1 MERQVPEGIQV
12 NLSIRRASFIVHS
25 NSSSEVLGI
34 FIPYKLQ
41 CDFNVDF
48 KSFLKCYLKRQKE
61 EYAWIRKLS
70 TGWVSSTACLASC
83 TFSHKVYDNAERAG
97 PDRPLLQIQDACLQK
112 WTNRPRVIALHFLF
126 SLTGKLEIPE
136 LPLWFVSAASDVNY
150 RTSKLPLP
158 SHQVFIQHCYHL

>member
-41 CDFNVDF
+41 RDFNVDF

-70 TGWVSSTACLASC
+70 TGWVSSTACLASY
-83 TFSHKVYDNAERAG
+83 TFSQLLRQRWESWARQATSTDSRCMPSKVN
-97 PDRPLLQIQDACLQK
+97 
-112 WTNRPRVIALHFLF
+112 
-126 SLTGKLEIPE
+126 
-136 LPLWFVSAASDVNY
+136 
-150 RTSKLPLP
+150 
-158 SHQVFIQHCYHL
+158 